1 MRDNKVIIY
10 TDGACSGNPG
20 PGGWA
25 AVLMYNGV
33 EKEIS
38 GSEEM
43 TTNNRMEML
52 AVIKAL
58 EIIKKSCTIEI
69 YTDSQYV
76 SRGAT
81 EYLKNWKQN
90 NWKGTKN
97 KEIKN
102 LDLWT
107 RLYILIAEHQI
118 SWHWVRGH
126 SGNKYNE
133 RVDALAV
140 KARDQ
145 YKNY

>member
-1 MRDNKVIIY
+1 MSNNKVIIY

-25 AVLMYNGV
+25 AILRYNGT

-43 TTNNRMEML
+43 TTNNRMELL
-52 AVIKAL
+52 AVIKSL
-58 EIIKKSCTIEI
+58 EILKKPCAIEI

-76 SRGAT
+76 SKGVT
-81 EYLKNWKQN
+81 EHLKNWKQK
-90 NWKGTKN
+90 NWKSSQN

-107 RLYILIAEHQI
+107 RVDELIANHDI
-118 SWHWVRGH
+118 GWYWVRGH
-126 SGNKYNE
+126 SGDEYNE
-133 RVDALAV
+133 RVDELAV

-145 YKNY
+145 YKE